1 MVSKVFLVKKEHM
14 GTREVR
20 TGTKQGLERSSHARA
35 RFLKTGPRAVFS
47 CISERKGTMKIVIKT
62 RPLAEKSVGQDCH
75 RLGSEMIH
83 F

>member
-62 RPLAEKSVGQDCH
+62 ARWQRKVSGKIA
-75 RLGSEMIH
+75 IA
-83 F
+83 